1 MGFLFPAQRKIALLS
16 ALEISMKMYSSFAAL
31 CVRIAVTL
39 LLIGPFAPA
48 CPAQTAS
55 AHLQQGR
62 QLVMH
67 GNCAAAETELHA
79 ALKAAPTLVQAQGLL
94 GICEKRM
101 GEPGAQ
107 AHLEA
112 AFARVTDPR
121 LRTEI
126 GVELADF
133 DYQRGDLDHA
143 LPVVRT
149 LVAMNPENIDILF
162 FAQNVYQ
169 DMADDTLNKLAL
181 LAPDSP
187 RMQEVVAEHLVIA
200 GDLQGAAD
208 HYREALQKDPYLPG
222 AHFELAEAILEADPT
237 SATAQAAAQ
246 KELELALRVDGES
259 ARIECEMGR
268 DAWLA
273 GDLSAA
279 QSHYERARKM
289 IPGDIEA
296 LMGLARILMR
306 QDKTADALPLLE
318 KVVDED
324 PLNGEAHY
332 RYAMALKAAQR
343 TQEAE
348 QQIRIYQTI
357 RTAHDKV
364 ASVYGEMNR
373 HLKPRPGDEPDA
385 ENPQ

>member
-1 MGFLFPAQRKIALLS
+1 
-16 ALEISMKMYSSFAAL
+16 MKKHSCFVTVR
-31 CVRIAVTL
+31 VRIGVSLLLLGFFAVT
-39 LLIGPFAPA
+39 A
-48 CPAQTAS
+48 CRAQTVAV
-55 AHLQQGR
+55 HLQQGTAA
-62 QLVMH
+62 LMH
-67 GNCAAAETELHA
+67 GNCSAAETELHA
-79 ALKAAPTLVQAQGLL
+79 ALKAAPTLASAQGLL

-112 AFARVTDPR
+112 GFAKVTDPK

-126 GVELADF
+126 GVELADY
-133 DYQRGDLDHA
+133 DYQRGDLDHT

-200 GDLQGAAD
+200 GDLKDAAD

-237 SATAQAAAQ
+237 SSTAQADAQ

-273 GDLSAA
+273 GDLDRAET
-279 QSHYERARKM
+279 HYERARKM
-289 IPGDIEA
+289 VPGDIEA

-306 QDKTADALPLLE
+306 QDKPGDALPLLE

-324 PLNGEAHY
+324 PLSGEAHY

-343 TQEAE
+343 MQEAQE
-348 QQIRIYQTI
+348 QIRIYQTI
-357 RTAHDKV
+357 RAAHDKV

-373 HLKPRPGDEPDA
+373 HVKAQTSDEPDT
-385 ENPQ
+385 ENPQP

>member
-1 MGFLFPAQRKIALLS
+1 MMMQS
-16 ALEISMKMYSSFAAL
+16 CFAPM
-31 CVRIAVTL
+31 RIRIGVGL
-39 LLIGPFAPA
+39 LLIGPCAVS
-48 CPAQTAS
+48 CCAQTAA
-55 AHLQQGR
+55 AHLQQGTEA
-62 QLVMH
+62 LMH
-67 GNCAAAETELHA
+67 GNCVAAETELHA

-112 AFARVTDPR
+112 GFVKVTEPK

-126 GVELADF
+126 GVELADY
-133 DYQRGDLDHA
+133 DYQRGDLDHT
-143 LPVVRT
+143 LPVVQT

-169 DMADDTLNKLAL
+169 DMADNTLNKLAL

-187 RMQEVVAEHLVIA
+187 RMQEVVAEHLVNA
-200 GDLQGAAD
+200 GDLKDAAD
-208 HYREALQKDPYLPG
+208 HYRRALQMDPYLPG
-222 AHFELAEAILEADPT
+222 AHFELGEAILESNPTDP
-237 SATAQAAAQ
+237 AAQSDAQ
-246 KELELALRVDGES
+246 KELQAALRVDGES
-259 ARIECEMGR
+259 ARVECEMGR

-273 GDLSAA
+273 GDLGAA

-289 IPGDIEA
+289 APDDVEA
-296 LMGLARILMR
+296 LMGLARLLVR
-306 QDKTADALPLLE
+306 QDQSADSLPLLE

-343 TQEAE
+343 TQDAQE
-348 QQIRIYQTI
+348 QIRIYQTI
-357 RTAHDKV
+357 RAAHDKV
-364 ASVYGEMNR
+364 VRVYGEMNR
-373 HLKPRPGDEPDA
+373 RVKAHEDDEPDA
-385 ENPQ
+385 ETP